1 MFGVAQFMENGRLQ
15 VLAVPM
21 SWIRKGLL
29 MWPKSLSNDK
39 IDKMRKEGTAFNG
52 ATKGIPVL
60 VTRKFRSFQAAE
72 SSVEELSK
80 KDVSDFE
87 GKKKLLKSN
96 QKKRSEQKRNDY
108 NELCTGKSN
117 LESPISV
124 SISINCSF
132 SAIARKKRVNSTV
145 TPPAGASKVVP
156 QLNLP
161 PPVEQ
166 FEPRRGSPELSNQ
179 DQESS
184 AHVRVP
190 HGDSSPVASSSKTP
204 PLEARTPRSTVL
216 EPSKSAGIIEAQN
229 NIVMLPCLGS
239 VTSFGNQGTI
249 MEREQELVEWMPEEI
264 QVKALEITGTFFLTT
279 CITNTRQN

>member
-108 NELCTGKSN
+108 NELCT
-117 LESPISV
+117 
-124 SISINCSF
+124 
-132 SAIARKKRVNSTV
+132 AIAHKKRVNSTV

-264 QVKALEITGTFFLTT
+264 QVKALEITDAYGVD
-279 CITNTRQN
+279 